1 MACWNQTTGLLSPEG
16 QALLMQSVSMMKF
29 VQYAYTAAGV
39 AVAFALAYS
48 EQNYSTKSLWSR

>member
-1 MACWNQTTGLLSPEG
+1 
-16 QALLMQSVSMMKF
+16 MQSVSMMKF

-48 EQNYSTKSLWSR
+48 EGNYSTKSL